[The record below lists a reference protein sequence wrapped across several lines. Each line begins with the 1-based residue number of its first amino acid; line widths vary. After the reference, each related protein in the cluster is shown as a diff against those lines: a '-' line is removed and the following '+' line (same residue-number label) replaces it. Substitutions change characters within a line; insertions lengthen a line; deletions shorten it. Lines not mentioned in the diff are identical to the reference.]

1 MDALLTTSAF
11 RLYAIASTA
20 IALHLV
26 LLALWTGTVRA
37 VHKKFI
43 NEEDA
48 RLNKGTLVPV
58 DIEPVQ
64 RVKRAHMNGL
74 ENALPFLA
82 IGFFYSLTSPSDAM
96 ASFLLLGF
104 AAMRVAHS
112 LVYMFGQQPY
122 RTLSFAAGVLAL
134 FVMSVQVLRAAL

>member
-37 VHKKFI
+37 IHKKFI

-48 RLNKGTLVPV
+48 RLNRGTLVPF

-64 RVKRAHMNGL
+64 RVKRAHMNGQGL
-74 ENALPFLA
+74 IPNRLIDEARGTVHGRKMERMRRVEARQCLA
-82 IGFFYSLTSPSDAM
+82 ERR
-96 ASFLLLGF
+96 
-104 AAMRVAHS
+104 RVGEVKA
-112 LVYMFGQQPY
+112 
-122 RTLSFAAGVLAL
+122 
-134 FVMSVQVLRAAL
+134 